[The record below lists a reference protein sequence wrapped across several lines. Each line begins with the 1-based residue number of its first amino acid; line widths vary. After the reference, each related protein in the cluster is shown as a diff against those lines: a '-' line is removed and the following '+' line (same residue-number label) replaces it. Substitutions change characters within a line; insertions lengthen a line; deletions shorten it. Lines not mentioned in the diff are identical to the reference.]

1 MIRRSGLATFGVVLA
16 VGMAGCGSGEGDDE
30 LVFGGDPVSQCVRMP
45 DGASMVVGAV
55 MRAPGGSDLVVQ
67 KIGLDDARGIKAG
80 KAFIVPLGSGR
91 TPIGNT
97 NYPPA
102 ANATW
107 ESRVPA
113 ENATVRA
120 GEEANLLLVVSRS
133 GAMDGSAQG
142 MRIDYLGGTKT
153 NTTTYQFRTD
163 CSSGNAG

>member
-1 MIRRSGLATFGVVLA
+1 MIRRSGLATLGVVL
-16 VGMAGCGSGEGDDE
+16 VAGLTACGTDGDDE
-30 LVFGGDPVSQCVRMP
+30 LVFGGDAVSQCVRMP
-45 DGASMVVGAV
+45 EGASMVVGAV
-55 MRAPGGSDLVVQ
+55 LRAPAGADLVVQ
-67 KIGLDDARGIKAG
+67 KIGLDGAKGVEPG
-80 KAFIVPLGSGR
+80 KAFIVPLSSGR

-107 ESRVPA
+107 QSRIPA

-133 GAMDGSAQG
+133 GALDGSATG

-153 NTTTYQFRTD
+153 NTTTYQFRSD
-163 CSSGNAG
+163 CSSANGA